1 LEEFDGLYDPYSGI
15 TNNLS
20 ESYNA
25 VLKQEN
31 DWKELP
37 VDMLVLGNR
46 HRTIQEFLL
55 RITSK
60 HYLKLIKIH
69 FQIIRGATNLL

>member
-1 LEEFDGLYDPYSGI
+1 LEEFDELYDPYSGI

-25 VLKQEN
+25 VMKQEN

-37 VDMLVLGNR
+37 DDMLVLGF
-46 HRTIQEFLL
+46 HFLQNVDSDYQGGNESAL
-55 RITSK
+55 NDI
-60 HYLKLIKIH
+60 
-69 FQIIRGATNLL
+69 

>member
-25 VLKQEN
+25 VMKQEN

-37 VDMLVLGNR
+37 DEMLVLGF
-46 HRTIQEFLL
+46 HFLQNFDYFEVVRGL
-55 RITSK
+55 SGVGDY
-60 HYLKLIKIH
+60 HLKP
-69 FQIIRGATNLL
+69 